1 MAELQLPKELATG
14 VLEMDDQHEDIF
26 RQMHE
31 VKSRLMER
39 ETLDAESF
47 ALVSQLAIDMAM
59 HFAWEEQTA
68 AEAGIPFAE
77 HTREHERIKKFLL
90 TKASQVEQGECNIP
104 ALLVYMDRKFET
116 HIVYFD
122 RPFGRQLQA
131 KPLAVDRHHAFPVFT
146 RPGYASAASL
156 PS

>member
-14 VLEMDDQHEDIF
+14 VLDMDDQHEDIF

-31 VKSRLMER
+31 VKSLLMER
-39 ETLDAESF
+39 ATLDAESF
-47 ALVSQLAIDMAM
+47 AQVSQLAIDMAM

-90 TKASQVEQGECNIP
+90 TKACQVEQGECNIP
-104 ALLVYMDRKFET
+104 ALLVYMDRKFES

-131 KPLAVDRHHAFPVFT
+131 KALTLNLRAPFPVRVPPGFAPSA
-146 RPGYASAASL
+146 RPMR
-156 PS
+156 